1 MINFKARF
9 KNPIFIAQIILAIFT
24 PILAYAGLTMQ
35 DMTTWGAL
43 GNLIVGALS
52 NPYVLG
58 LVVVSVWNA
67 INDPTTPTP
76 FDSERALSYTAP
88 GINEDEFDD
97 EVEDDFGEDEEEEEF
112 DYEEMG
118 KADDRE

>member
-9 KNPIFIAQIILAIFT
+9 KNPIFIAQIILAVFT

-35 DMTTWGAL
+35 DITTWGAL
-43 GNLIVGALS
+43 GGLIVGALS

-67 INDPTTPTP
+67 VNDPTTPTP
-76 FDSERALSYTAP
+76 FDSDRALSYTAP
-88 GINEDEFDD
+88 GVNEDEFDD
-97 EVEDDFGEDEEEEEF
+97 EVEDDTDDEF
-112 DYEEMG
+112 DYAEMG
-118 KADDRE
+118 KADEVEEV